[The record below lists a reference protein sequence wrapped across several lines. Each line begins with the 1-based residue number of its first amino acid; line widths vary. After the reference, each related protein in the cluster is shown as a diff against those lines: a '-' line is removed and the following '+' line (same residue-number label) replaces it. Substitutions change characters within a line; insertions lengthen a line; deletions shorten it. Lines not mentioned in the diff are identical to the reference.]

1 MNPKGNP
8 AMSRARRVLF
18 AIAAVAAAYLLYQFV
33 FSVAA
38 YTDDAYVRSD
48 LVAIAPQV
56 SGKII
61 AVDIADNQTV
71 HAGDNLAAIDPEP
84 FRLAVAEKKAEIA
97 EAKAQLASDRYSIQ
111 AAEDLVASATSA
123 AALARVSQGRIVDL
137 SKNGD
142 VSRAALDQAD
152 DELRRQD
159 EALAIAQAGV
169 SRAKSQTEMHGA
181 AQARAV
187 AELETAEWR
196 LARTRLIAPV
206 DGIVNNLTLRVGDT
220 AVTDVPLIGIVDAHA
235 WRIMA
240 NYKQDQLRKFTI
252 GGEAWVW
259 LDSEPWRLHRAR
271 IAGIARGISR
281 DPEAEKLLPYVAP
294 TTDWIRLQRRFPVTL
309 TLIDPPA
316 DLNLFMGADARTVIF
331 P

>member
-1 MNPKGNP
+1 VG
-8 AMSRARRVLF
+8 
-18 AIAAVAAAYLLYQFV
+18 AVAAAYLLYQLI
-33 FSVAA
+33 FSFAA

-48 LVAIAPQV
+48 LVAIAPQI

-61 AVDIADNQTV
+61 AVNIVDNQTV
-71 HAGDNLAAIDPEP
+71 RAGDELAVIDPEP
-84 FRLAVAEKKAEIA
+84 FRLAVAQKIAEVE
-97 EAKAQLASDRYSIQ
+97 EAKAQLASDRYAIQ
-111 AAEDLVASATSA
+111 AAEDLVASAASA
-123 AALARVSQGRIVDL
+123 ASLARVSQRRIADL
-137 SKNGD
+137 SNNGD

-152 DELRRQD
+152 NELRRQE

-181 AQARAV
+181 AQARAA
-187 AELETAEWR
+187 AELETAQWR
-196 LARTRLIAPV
+196 LARTRLVAPV

-220 AVTDVPLIGIVDAHA
+220 GVADVPLIGIVDAHA
-235 WRIMA
+235 WRIIA
-240 NYKQDQLRKFTI
+240 NYKQDYLRKFTI

-259 LDSEPWRLHRAR
+259 LDSQPWRLHRAR

-281 DPEAEKLLPYVAP
+281 DPDAEKLLPYVAP

-309 TLIDPPA
+309 TLVDPPP